1 MIQRIQTVFLFLV
14 SVLLIAACFF
24 PLWSYQ
30 PEGGDAHELFLTGYQ
45 HIVDAEMVK
54 ENLPYGLLGM
64 LAIAAATIS
73 AISVFQFKD
82 RMKQLKLGYINAF
95 MMLAIMGGG
104 LYFINMELMESVGA
118 KGAYGIGFWLVIAA
132 VVCNMAASKFIR
144 KDEELVRS
152 MDRMR

>member
-24 PLWSYQ
+24 PLWSVQ
-30 PEGGDAHELFLTGYQ
+30 PEGGDSHQLFLTGYQ

-73 AISVFQFKD
+73 LISVFQFKD

-104 LYFINMELMESVGA
+104 LYFVNMELMETVGA
-118 KGAYGIGFWLVIAA
+118 KGDYGIGFWLVIAA
-132 VVCNMAASKFIR
+132 VVSNMAASKFIR